1 MCGCSASTKAPA
13 RSSSSSSRAISS
25 VTRAVS
31 LFASQGVSAVP
42 FEELLQ
48 QLRERT
54 AKVLGM
60 GGPDKLAKRKAEGHL
75 NARERIDYLIDADSF
90 IESGM
95 FAVGV
100 RPEVRHKT
108 PADGKI
114 AGFARI
120 AGREI
125 ALVSNDFTVLGA
137 SSSVINMKKIK
148 HVKQVGAK
156 RGLPLV
162 MLGESSGARMPD
174 RMGSAGRAIIAQDPT
189 EYQRLRETPWVSAL
203 LGACY
208 GSSTWY
214 SAMSDF
220 VVMRKGAIMAIAS
233 PGVTSI
239 AINKPITSEELG
251 GWKLLTG
258 VSGLADLAVDTD
270 EQALDAIKRFLS
282 YLPSHCNEAPPV
294 HPVPAGS
301 DAACRK
307 MLDIVPESRN
317 KVYDVRHV
325 IKAIVDTDSTFELK
339 ERYGKSIATVFA
351 RLDGKSVGFIANN
364 PMFKGGALDADACQ
378 KITSFMVMC
387 DSFNVPLVYLVD
399 VPGFLIGVE
408 GEMRGMP
415 GKVINW
421 MNAMSQVTVPKV
433 TVIMRKSY
441 GQAYINMAGGKG
453 ADEVALWPTADLGF
467 MDPAV
472 SVNVLHGV
480 KQEDDPERFKQL
492 VAEVQRDTSAWALAE
507 LYEAQ
512 TVIDPRDT
520 RDYLIRTLEVH
531 RMRMKNGVG
540 EHHLRNWPTSY

>member
-1 MCGCSASTKAPA
+1 
-13 RSSSSSSRAISS
+13 
-25 VTRAVS
+25 
-31 LFASQGVSAVP
+31 
-42 FEELLQ
+42 
-48 QLRERT
+48 
-54 AKVLGM
+54 M
-60 GGPDKLAKRKAEGHL
+60 GGAEKLAKRKSEGHL
-75 NARERIDYLIDADSF
+75 NARERIDYLVDPESF
-90 IESGM
+90 LESGM

-108 PADGKI
+108 PADGKV

-120 AGREI
+120 GGREI

-162 MLGESSGARMPD
+162 LLGESSGARMPD

-239 AINKPITSEELG
+239 AINKPIGAEELG

-282 YLPSHCNEAPPV
+282 YLPSNNMEAPPERA
-294 HPVPAGS
+294 VPAGS
-301 DAACRK
+301 DEGSQK
-307 MLDIVPESRN
+307 LLQIIPESRN
-317 KVYDVRHV
+317 QVYDVRK
-325 IKAIVDTDSTFELK
+325 IIAAISDKSSTFELK
-339 ERYGKSIATVFA
+339 ERYGKSLSIVLG
-351 RLDGKSVGFIANN
+351 RLGGRSVGFIANN
-364 PMFKGGALDADACQ
+364 PLFKGGALDADACQ
-378 KITSFMVMC
+378 KATSFMVLC
-387 DSFNVPLVYLVD
+387 DSFNIPLVYLVD

-441 GQAYINMAGGKG
+441 GQAYINMAGG
-453 ADEVALWPTADLGF
+453 
-467 MDPAV
+467 
-472 SVNVLHGV
+472 
-480 KQEDDPERFKQL
+480 
-492 VAEVQRDTSAWALAE
+492 
-507 LYEAQ
+507 
-512 TVIDPRDT
+512 
-520 RDYLIRTLEVH
+520 
-531 RMRMKNGVG
+531 
-540 EHHLRNWPTSY
+540 

>member
-1 MCGCSASTKAPA
+1 MA
-13 RSSSSSSRAISS
+13 
-25 VTRAVS
+25 
-31 LFASQGVSAVP
+31 
-42 FEELLQ
+42 FEDLIRELK
-48 QLRERT
+48 ERT
-54 AKVLGM
+54 TRVLGM
-60 GGPDKLAKRKAEGHL
+60 GGPEKLAKRKAEGHL
-75 NARERIDYLIDADSF
+75 NARERIDYLIDPDSF
-90 IESGM
+90 QESGM
-95 FAVGV
+95 FAVGI
-100 RPEVRHKT
+100 RPEVRGKT
-108 PADGKI
+108 PADGKV

-120 AGREI
+120 GGRDI

-148 HVKQVGAK
+148 HMKQVASK

-174 RMGSAGRAIIAQDPT
+174 RMGAAGRAIIAQDPT
-189 EYQRLRETPWVSAL
+189 EYQRLRETPWASAL

-239 AINKPITSEELG
+239 AINKPITAEELG

-258 VSGLADLAVDTD
+258 VSGLVDLAVDTD
-270 EQALDAIKRFLS
+270 EQAIDAIKRFLS

-294 HPVPAGS
+294 APVPAGS
-301 DAACRK
+301 DEPCSK
-307 MLDIVPESRN
+307 MLEIVPESRN
-317 KVYDVRHV
+317 KVYDVRKV
-325 IKAIVDTDSTFELK
+325 IKAIADIDSTFELK
-339 ERYGKSIATVFA
+339 ERYGKSVATVFG

-378 KITSFMVMC
+378 KITSFMVLC

-472 SVNVLHGV
+472 SVNVLYGV
-480 KQEDDPERFKQL
+480 KQEDDPDRFKQL
-492 VAEVQRDTSAWALAE
+492 IAEVQRDTSAWGLAE

-512 TVIDPRDT
+512 TVIDPRET
-520 RDYLIRTLEVH
+520 RDYLIRSLEVH
-531 RMRMKNGVG
+531 RMRLKGGVG
-540 EHHLRNWPTSY
+540 DHRLNNWPTSY